1 MLPPALLVGALARAL
16 ATPATRTSIALAFAC
31 GAALLLP
38 VYGLLDLHEL
48 LDVELGTDPY
58 PKGLYRG
65 FVLASAPEELCRVLA
80 VWAFAAWAA
89 REQPRP
95 HASASAVVYGA
106 AVMLGFASLENCV
119 YVHNRGWEVLSG
131 RMLTALPFNA
141 ALGVIA
147 GACVGEALARGRG
160 LLDVGR
166 RLILAL
172 GLVTAL
178 HGAYDAPLLI
188 LYETNHKASSGET
201 VALASVSYAVFGL
214 TLLAA
219 LALVR
224 RARRQCVDQRRG
236 STTSA

>member
-1 MLPPALLVGALARAL
+1 MYALLLAAAVLPPALLVGALAGGL
-16 ATPATRTSIALAFAC
+16 GNPATRRSIALAFAC

-48 LDVELGTDPY
+48 AGVDVGTAPY

-65 FVLASAPEELCRVLA
+65 FVLASAPEELCRFLA

-89 REQPRP
+89 REHPRP
-95 HASASAVVYGA
+95 RASASAIVYGA

-119 YVHNRGWEVLSG
+119 YVHNHGWELLSA

-141 ALGVIA
+141 ALGVIV
-147 GACVGEALARGRG
+147 GACVGEALARGR
-160 LLDVGR
+160 R
-166 RLILAL
+166 LAL
-172 GLVTAL
+172 TLLLVIAL

-188 LYETNHKASSGET
+188 LYETNHKASSSET
-201 VALASVSYAVFGL
+201 IALASASYAVFGL

-219 LALVR
+219 LILI
-224 RARRQCVDQRRG
+224 RRQWLRQRRG